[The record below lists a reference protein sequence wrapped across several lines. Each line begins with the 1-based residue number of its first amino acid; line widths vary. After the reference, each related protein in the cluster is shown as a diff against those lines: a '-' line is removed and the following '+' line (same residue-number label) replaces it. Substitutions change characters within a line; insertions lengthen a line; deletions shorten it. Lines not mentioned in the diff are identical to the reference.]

1 MEVDLRI
8 GLHKLEVFSRVVQ
21 LGGVGL
27 AAEELFVTQPVV
39 SAHLRSLERRLG
51 VELFARDG
59 GRHRVLTPAGE
70 AVYSWAEEVLS
81 RTRDCEREL
90 QALASGDRGVVHVGA
105 SLFVGSYVLPA
116 LLASY
121 HDEHPEVD
129 VRLSVSRSA
138 QALLDTR
145 SATLDFAVVSGRE
158 ASAAAAATP
167 LWSEPVL
174 LVAGPGFLT
183 SVASVTRQDIA
194 ALPLVGADF
203 ADWLDAEQLR
213 AAGLDHARPELEVGH
228 PEAAKRAVRDGA
240 GVTLLP
246 RAAVAA
252 ELASGA
258 LRQIAVAGEPLAQTV
273 SLVRREGAT
282 ASPAAQRI
290 AAAISD
296 AVATP
301 RDDPAV
307 PQAA

>member
-1 MEVDLRI
+1 MDVDLRI

-81 RTRDCEREL
+81 RTRDCER
-90 QALASGDRGVVHVGA
+90 ALRALESGERGVVQVGA
-105 SLFVGSYVLPA
+105 SLFVGSYVLPTMLSA
-116 LLASY
+116 Y
-121 HDEHPEVD
+121 HDEHPDVN
-129 VRLSVSRSA
+129 VRLSVSRTA
-138 QALLDTR
+138 QAMLDTR

-158 ASAAAAATP
+158 AGATATATP

-183 SVASVTRQDIA
+183 SVASVTRDDIA

-203 ADWLDAEQLR
+203 ADWLDAGHLR
-213 AAGLDHARPELEVGH
+213 STGLDHARPQLEVGH

-246 RAAVAA
+246 HAAVAA
-252 ELASGA
+252 ELESGA
-258 LRQIAVAGEPLAQTV
+258 LREIAVAGKPLAQTV
-273 SLVRREGAT
+273 FLIRREGAT
-282 ASPAAQRI
+282 LSPAARRI
-290 AAAISD
+290 SEAISD
-296 AVATP
+296 AAGMEHDAMT
-301 RDDPAV
+301 V
-307 PQAA
+307 PEAA